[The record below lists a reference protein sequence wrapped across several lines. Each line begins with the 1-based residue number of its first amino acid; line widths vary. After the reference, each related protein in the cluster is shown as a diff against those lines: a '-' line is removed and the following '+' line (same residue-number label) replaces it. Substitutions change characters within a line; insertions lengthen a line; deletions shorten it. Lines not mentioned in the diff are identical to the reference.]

1 MILYKTGRLPATRP
15 AALKD
20 LAVYATGVIP
30 RPPVT
35 VTAPDVPLPIDG
47 NVTYGDCTMAGLD
60 HVTRVSRALY
70 GDTGVVPTEAA
81 LVTKYLELSPKDQ
94 GLVEA
99 TLLAR
104 WHTVGLGLF
113 GGQPRAYAPVPP
125 KDTLQIM
132 QSIAFYGTCY
142 FGVVVGAPQQEQ
154 FAKGEPWEWVE
165 GQEEDGHCIV
175 GVGYDS
181 GGVYSATWGGIA
193 YTPWGFLAH
202 SLEEGWCII
211 THQLVEAKKDS
222 LGLDLAALEADL
234 NRV

>member
-1 MILYKTGRLPATRP
+1 MSYKTGRLPATRP

-20 LAVYATGVIP
+20 LDVYATGVLP
-30 RPPVT
+30 QPPVK
-35 VTAPDVPLPIDG
+35 VAIPDIELPIDG
-47 NVTYGDCTMAGLD
+47 NATYGDCTMAGLD

-70 GDTGVVPTEAA
+70 GDYGVLPTEAE
-81 LVTKYLELSPKDQ
+81 LVAKYLELSPNDE

-99 TLLAR
+99 TLLRR
-104 WHTVGLGLF
+104 WQTQGLGLF
-113 GGQPRAYAPVPP
+113 GGKPRAYAPVAP
-125 KDTLQIM
+125 KDNLQIM

-154 FAKGEPWEWVE
+154 FAKDEPWEWVE

-181 GGVYSATWGGIA
+181 GGVYSATWGGVT

-202 SLEEGWCII
+202 SLEEAWCIL
-211 THQLVEAKKDS
+211 TDQLVEAKGDA

-234 NRV
+234 ARI